1 MNFSRL
7 TPALTY
13 LSRYAYIITLA
24 VISVTLTILMWFLY
38 VRVYQ
43 TLTQAELV
51 VELKGHVSTQTLQV
65 EQYQNVLEKI
75 KEKSTM
81 PVVAP
86 ITIDTTTTS
95 TSTASTT
102 PDQRRNPFQPLR

>member
-13 LSRYAYIITLA
+13 LSRYAYIITL
-24 VISVTLTILMWFLY
+24 VIICIFLTILMWFLY
-38 VRVYQ
+38 IRVYQ

-65 EQYQNVLEKI
+65 EQHQNVLEKI
-75 KEKSTM
+75 KAKSAKEM
-81 PVVAP
+81 PIVTAP
-86 ITIDTTTTS
+86 ETG

-102 PDQRRNPFQPLR
+102 TQQQRDPFQKLQ